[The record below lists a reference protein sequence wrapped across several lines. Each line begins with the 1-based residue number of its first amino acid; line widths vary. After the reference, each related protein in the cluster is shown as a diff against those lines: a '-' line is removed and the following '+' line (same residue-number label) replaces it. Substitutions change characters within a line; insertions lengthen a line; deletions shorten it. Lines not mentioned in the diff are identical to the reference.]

1 MFWGSCCDRG
11 VCFSSCVVSVG
22 VFIVSSCGCFICKW
36 GEGIVFLGYIVMFRK
51 RLGNSIYRRYGVC
64 YY

>member
-51 RLGNSIYRRYGVC
+51 RL
-64 YY
+64 